1 MEGLDH
7 HTKIPLPQQITLKLL
22 EWRSHFA
29 ILPRFH
35 RQKFSLLKISECTN
49 SPWARRNHEGIY
61 LNLSISNLSS
71 ATEGSFESRAVEP
84 QALDGSAPVSASA
97 GSSQTDSDPPAQAP
111 TDVSV
116 SQASASDVSVAASL
130 RLGAGT
136 DVEEIAGVS
145 AWCKSARLQS
155 A

>member
-1 MEGLDH
+1 MEFAFCDSPP
-7 HTKIPLPQQITLKLL
+7 IPP
-22 EWRSHFA
+22 S
-29 ILPRFH
+29 
-35 RQKFSLLKISECTN
+35 KFSLLKISECTN
-49 SPWARRNHEGIY
+49 SPWAGRNHEGIY

-145 AWCKSARLQS
+145 AWRKSARLQS
-155 A
+155 ARECVGDRWNECVRAFAKLRT

>member
-1 MEGLDH
+1 MC
-7 HTKIPLPQQITLKLL
+7 
-22 EWRSHFA
+22 
-29 ILPRFH
+29 PRQ
-35 RQKFSLLKISECTN
+35 RK
-49 SPWARRNHEGIY
+49 A
-61 LNLSISNLSS
+61 LSNPD
-71 ATEGSFESRAVEP
+71 SRAVEP

-111 TDVSV
+111 TYVSV
-116 SQASASDVSVAASL
+116 SQASASHVSVAAAL

-145 AWCKSARLQS
+145 AWRKSARLQS